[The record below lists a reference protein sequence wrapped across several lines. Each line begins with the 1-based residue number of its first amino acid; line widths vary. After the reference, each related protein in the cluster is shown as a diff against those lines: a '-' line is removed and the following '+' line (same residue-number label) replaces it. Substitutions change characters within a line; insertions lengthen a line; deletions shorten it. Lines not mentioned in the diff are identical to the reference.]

1 MKKSIPPIDELIERL
16 STQIEARHE
25 GKKLSLTEKSFLKEK
40 WLGKENLLY
49 ETVKS
54 MENEKVK
61 FDNMR
66 KSTTTQ
72 TITFCTGI
80 DFLGFPTYTTHQNVF
95 YSNPQVGYGFI
106 DFIQYDHK
114 ENYNL
119 KTVTSCN
126 QFKD

>member
-1 MKKSIPPIDELIERL
+1 MKKSIPPIDELINRL
-16 STQIEARHE
+16 SAQIEARHE
-25 GKKLSLTEKSFLKEK
+25 GNKISESGKHFLKEK
-40 WLGKENLLY
+40 WLGNEEMLY

-66 KSTTTQ
+66 KSTTTESV
-72 TITFCTGI
+72 TFCTGV
-80 DFLGFPTYTTHQNVF
+80 DFLGFPTYTTHKIVF
-95 YSNPQVGYGFI
+95 YSNPKVGHGVI

-119 KTVTSCN
+119 KTVTSSN
-126 QFKD
+126 